1 MIENKM
7 KPNKKFGEKKKYTNP
22 TLRKMGKMQ
31 RVTMGGTSVVGDS
44 GGTALTESPTK
55 STTSSWT

>member
-31 RVTMGGTSVVGDS
+31 RVTMGGTSAPFDS
-44 GGTALTESPTK
+44 GNNGLAEPI
-55 STTSSWT
+55 